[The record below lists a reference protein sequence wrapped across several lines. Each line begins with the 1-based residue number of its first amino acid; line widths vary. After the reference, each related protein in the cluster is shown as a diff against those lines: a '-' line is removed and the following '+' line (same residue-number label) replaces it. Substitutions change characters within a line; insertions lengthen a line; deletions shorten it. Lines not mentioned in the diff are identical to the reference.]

1 MSSSGDEIIH
11 SRSLSKGCVSTE
23 ASVNSST
30 KGCETSPPCE
40 PSGKTEDWRLVSIKI
55 KMVKLIMSM

>member
-1 MSSSGDEIIH
+1 MGSSGDEIIH

-30 KGCETSPPCE
+30 KGCET